1 VLKKPQPR
9 EVTLL
14 SSPYWIYEALK
25 LTVSSYQRSRRPFT
39 AKRLT
44 SLWRPNLTNPIFVVG
59 APRTGTTFLGESL
72 GAIGRMSYHHEPIL
86 TKAISRYVYD
96 GRWDW
101 ERAARH
107 YRSVYRWL
115 MRLHCDGDLRFAEK
129 TPRNSHI
136 IDFLAHTF
144 PDAKFVHIIRDG
156 RAAAASYVKK
166 PWLSKSQPRR
176 QLYEPGGY
184 PMGAY
189 TQFWVESDRVSE
201 FESTTDIH
209 RCIWIWRSFT
219 EAALELSRSLPK
231 DRYYEQRYEDLVTC
245 SDRQG
250 DNVLDFLEIHDE
262 QSRTEFRSALDQAH
276 TTSLNA
282 WRDELSP
289 AQLLEIEN
297 EAGPLLR
304 RLGYT

>member
-1 VLKKPQPR
+1 MEKKPQPR
-9 EVTLL
+9 EVPLL
-14 SSPYWIYEALK
+14 SSPFWIDESLK
-25 LTVSSYQRSRRPFT
+25 LSVSSSQRSRRPFR

-59 APRTGTTFLGESL
+59 APRSGTTFFGESL
-72 GAIGRMSYHHEPIL
+72 GAISDISYHHEPIL
-86 TKAISRYVYD
+86 AKATARYVYD

-101 ERAARH
+101 ERAGRF
-107 YRSVYRWL
+107 YRSAYRWL

-144 PDAKFVHIIRDG
+144 PDAKFVHVIRDG
-156 RAAAASYVKK
+156 RASAASHVKK
-166 PWLSKSQPRR
+166 LWLRQHPPRQ

-189 TQFWVESDRVSE
+189 TQFWVETEWISE

-209 RCIWIWRSFT
+209 RCIWIWRSFV
-219 EAALELSRSLPK
+219 EAALKLSRSLPK
-231 DRYYEQRYEDLVTC
+231 ERYYEQRYEDLGTC
-245 SDRQG
+245 SDHHG
-250 DNVLDFLEIHDE
+250 EIILDFLGIHDE
-262 QSRTEFRSALDQAH
+262 RSRTEFRSALKQAH
-276 TTSLNA
+276 TTSFNS
-282 WRDELSP
+282 WREELSP
-289 AQLLEIEN
+289 AQLLEIEG

-304 RLGYT
+304 RLGYA